1 MHFTPGRSPNL
12 HMDYEITNVEDST
25 SFPKQFSDRKSV
37 HGFGGG
43 DAPKLTDE
51 NDPYRK
57 SRKFMDFTN
66 VLGAL

>member
-1 MHFTPGRSPNL
+1 MKESEFALSNY
-12 HMDYEITNVEDST
+12 MFFVEDSV

-37 HGFGGG
+37 HGFGVG

-51 NDPYRK
+51 NDFYRK

-66 VLGAL
+66 VLRAL